1 MSKPISSIGLALAK
15 AFIIAVNELRFVKDH
30 LPEDDHEG
38 HKAVKQ
44 VLFKSITIIAEG
56 ALEGKEVSWDKLFEQ
71 LDILAVTKGYAF
83 GKHPELFLKFQL
95 AYASGAFE
103 VEGLDDV

>member
-1 MSKPISSIGLALAK
+1 MSDNKNSIGLAFAK
-15 AFIIAVNELRFVKDH
+15 AFIIAINELRFVKDH
-30 LPEDDHEG
+30 LPEDDQEG
-38 HKAVKQ
+38 HKAVKH

-56 ALEGKEVSWDKLFEQ
+56 AIEGKDVSWDKLFEQ
-71 LDILAVTKGYAF
+71 LDVLSVTKGYAF
-83 GKHPELFLKFQL
+83 GKHPELYIKFQL